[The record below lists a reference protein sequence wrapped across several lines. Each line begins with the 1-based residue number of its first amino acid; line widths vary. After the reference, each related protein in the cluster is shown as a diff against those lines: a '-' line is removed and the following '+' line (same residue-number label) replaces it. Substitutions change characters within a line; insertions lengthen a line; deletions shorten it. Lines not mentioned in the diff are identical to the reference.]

1 MSDLASRLSEAL
13 SDRYVIEREIGRGG
27 MATVYLATDLKHNR
41 KVALKVLHP
50 ELAASVGHERFL
62 REIEIVAGL
71 THPRILTLID
81 SGEANRLLF
90 YVMPYVEGQTLKE
103 RLAREG
109 ALPLDESLRIA
120 REVADALAY
129 AHEKGVIHRDIKP
142 SNILFE
148 AGHAVI
154 SDFGVA
160 RAVGAAGEG
169 GDATATGLAVGT
181 PKYMSPEQA
190 AGQEVDGR
198 ADVYA
203 LGCVLWEM
211 LAGDAPFEGPTPA
224 AILALKS
231 SDTTPSLRVRRKSV
245 PPEVEGVIS
254 MAMAPLAADRYKTA
268 REFERALAEPE
279 TAEKLKPRRRR
290 QARSRALAVA
300 AVVLLAVLAAWW
312 TVGRTPPLEAAG
324 PYPLAVLPPENLTGE
339 EEYFVVGQHQ
349 ALIDKLAAISGFRV
363 ISRPSVMRY
372 RDADMTVPE
381 IAQELGVRGIVASSL
396 TRQGDTV
403 RIQLQLIEAQPAEDL
418 VWSGSYDEAITGL
431 YAMYGEAAR
440 SIAANAEIELSPA
453 EEARLGG
460 TRSIDPA
467 TYEAYLKGMHH
478 LYKDTPADIQ
488 QGLAYLH
495 EATDRNPADAMAWAG
510 LALGYSAV
518 GHGPFPTPEVWSRAR
533 AAAERAV
540 RLDSTLAEA
549 WSALADV
556 RFYADWNWE
565 GAEEA
570 FLRANELNPSIAMNH
585 FHYAWLLL
593 VLDRYEEAVVEHEMA
608 KELDPFTPFQS
619 ALLGWCY
626 LYGGDTERAEE
637 EARRTL
643 DLNPDGM
650 AGLLVLGAAQQIA
663 GEHEEAIATH
673 ERMGEIYPFLK
684 WLTGATYARA
694 GRTEEAQRIAA
705 EIEAGEVSPL
715 SAFGLAVLYGALGD
729 VDNTYRWLTHEPN
742 HAWLPAVAIDPI
754 GGVPAAVLAD
764 PRFDELLERIDLP
777 YEPKLS
783 PYPRG

>member
-1 MSDLASRLSEAL
+1 MPDVLPRLRESL
-13 SDRYVIEREIGRGG
+13 SDHYTIERELGRGG

-81 SGEANRLLF
+81 SGEADGFLY
-90 YVMPYVEGQTLKE
+90 YVMPFVEGETLKD
-103 RLAREG
+103 RLGRDG
-109 ALPLDESLRIA
+109 ALPVDESLRIA
-120 REVADALAY
+120 RDVADALSY

-160 RAVGAAGEG
+160 RAVGVAGAE
-169 GDATATGLAVGT
+169 DATATGMAVGT

-190 AGQEVDGR
+190 AAGEVDGR

-211 LAGDAPFEGPTPA
+211 LAGDAPFDAPTPQ
-224 AILALKS
+224 AILALKA
-231 SDTTPSLRVRRKSV
+231 SDSTPSLRTRRKSV
-245 PPEVEGVIS
+245 PPDVEGVIAK
-254 MAMAPLAADRYKTA
+254 AMAPVQADRYATA
-268 REFERALAEPE
+268 MDFERALAAPE
-279 TAEKLKPRRRR
+279 TAEKLWPRRSR
-290 QARSRALAVA
+290 QARTRALAGVA
-300 AVVLLAVLAAWW
+300 IVALAALGAWW
-312 TVGRTPPLEAAG
+312 MFGRGTPLEAAG

-339 EEYFVVGQHQ
+339 EDYFIAGQHQ
-349 ALIDKLAAISGFRV
+349 ALIDQLAAIGGLRV
-363 ISRPSVMRY
+363 ISRNSVMQY
-372 RDADMTVPE
+372 RDTEKTIPE
-381 IAQELGVRGIVASSL
+381 IADELGVRGVVASSL
-396 TRQGDTV
+396 TRLGDTV
-403 RIQLQLIEAQPAEDL
+403 RIQVQLIEAVPQEDL
-418 VWSGSYDEAITGL
+418 VWTGSYDEVISGL
-431 YAMYGEAAR
+431 YTMYGEAAR
-440 SIAANAEIELSPA
+440 SIAAGAEVELSPA
-453 EEARLGG
+453 EETRLGG
-460 TRSIDPA
+460 TRQIDPA

-478 LYKDTPADIQ
+478 LNKDTPEDIA

-495 EATDRNPADAMAWAG
+495 DATDRSPADAMAWAG
-510 LALGYSAV
+510 LALGYSTL
-518 GHGPFPTPEVWSRAR
+518 GHGPFSSPDAWPRAR

-556 RFYADWNWE
+556 RFYADWDWV

-570 FLRANELNPSIAMNH
+570 FRRANEMNPSIAMNH

-593 VLDRYEEAVVEHEMA
+593 VVGRYDEAVVEHELA

-626 LYGGDTERAEE
+626 LYGGETERAKE

-643 DLNPDGM
+643 ELNPDGVF
-650 AGLLVLGAAQQIA
+650 GLFVLGSALQLE
-663 GEHEEAIATH
+663 GRHEEAIATH
-673 ERMGEIYPFLK
+673 ERMGELYPFVR

-694 GRTEEAQRIAA
+694 GRMEEAHRIAA
-705 EIEAGEVSPL
+705 ELEPQQSTSL
-715 SAFGLAVLYGALGD
+715 DAFGLAVLYSALGETD
-729 VDNTYRWLTHEPN
+729 DAYRWLTYEPR
-742 HAWLPAVAIDPI
+742 HAWVPAVALDPI
-754 GGVPAAVLAD
+754 L
-764 PRFDELLERIDLP
+764 RFPQDMLDDQRFEEFLERLGIDLP
-777 YEPKLS
+777 WRLE
-783 PYPRG
+783 

>member
-1 MSDLASRLSEAL
+1 VSDLLSRLSGAL
-13 SDRYVIEREIGRGG
+13 ADRYGIEREIGRGG

-41 KVALKVLHP
+41 QVALKVLHP
-50 ELAASVGHERFL
+50 ELAAAVGHERFL

-81 SGEANRLLF
+81 SGEADGLLF
-90 YVMPYVEGQTLKE
+90 FVMPYVEGETLKD
-103 RLAREG
+103 RLGREG
-109 ALPLDESLRIA
+109 ALPVEESLKIA

-129 AHEKGVIHRDIKP
+129 AHENGVIHRDIKP

-160 RAVGAAGEG
+160 RAVGAAGEA
-169 GDATATGLAVGT
+169 DTTATGLAVGT

-190 AGQEVDGR
+190 SAGEVDGR

-211 LAGDAPFEGPTPA
+211 LAGDAPFDGPTPH

-231 SDTTPSLRVRRKSV
+231 SDSTPSLRVRRKSV
-245 PPEVEGVIS
+245 PPDVEGVIAK
-254 MAMAPLAADRYKTA
+254 AMAPQAADRYSTA
-268 REFERALAEPE
+268 RDFESALAEPE
-279 TAEKLKPRRRR
+279 TAQKLRPRRRR
-290 QARSRALAVA
+290 QTRTRALASVAVVALA
-300 AVVLLAVLAAWW
+300 AVAAWW
-312 TVGRTPPLEAAG
+312 MFGRGTPLEAAG

-349 ALIDKLAAISGFRV
+349 ALIDHLAAIGGLRV
-363 ISRPSVMRY
+363 ISRYSVVQY
-372 RDADMTVPE
+372 GDTEMTIPE
-381 IAQELGVRGIVASSL
+381 IADELGVRGVVASTL
-396 TRQGDTV
+396 ARHGDTV
-403 RIQLQLIEAQPAEDL
+403 RIQLQLIVAEPEEDL

-440 SIAANAEIELSPA
+440 SIATGAEVQLSPA
-453 EEARLGG
+453 EEKRLGG

-467 TYEAYLKGMHH
+467 TYEAYLRGMHH
-478 LYKDTPADIQ
+478 LYMGTPGDIQ
-488 QGLAYLH
+488 QGLVYLH
-495 EATDRNPADAMAWAG
+495 DATDRNPTDAMAWAG

-518 GHGPFPTPEVWSRAR
+518 GHGPLPTPDVWARAR

-556 RFYADWNWE
+556 RFYADWDWA

-570 FLRANELNPSIAMNH
+570 FRRANELNPSISMNR

-593 VLDRYEEAVVEHEMA
+593 VLDRYDEGVVQHELA
-608 KELDPFTPFQS
+608 RELDPFTPFQS

-626 LYGGDTERAEE
+626 LYGGDTERAKE

-643 DLNPDGM
+643 QLNPDEM
-650 AGLLVLGAAQQIA
+650 FGLFVLGAALQLE
-663 GEHEEAIATH
+663 GRHEEAIAAH
-673 ERMGEIYPFLK
+673 ERMGELYPFLQ
-684 WLTGATYARA
+684 WFVGATYARA
-694 GRTEEAQRIAA
+694 GRDEDARRVAA
-705 EIEAGEVSPL
+705 EIEAREMTAL
-715 SAFGLAVLYGALGD
+715 DAYGLAALYGALGD
-729 VDNTYRWLTHEPN
+729 VDATYRWLTHEPN
-742 HAWLPAVAIDPI
+742 HAWRPAVAIDPI
-754 GGVPAAVLAD
+754 AGVPATVLAD
-764 PRFDELLERIDLP
+764 PRFDEFLERLDLP
-777 YEPKLS
+777 YAPKS
-783 PYPRG
+783 TAGGG

>member
-1 MSDLASRLSEAL
+1 MPDILPRLSEAL
-13 SDRYVIEREIGRGG
+13 SDRYAIEREIGRGG

-81 SGEANRLLF
+81 SGDADGLLF

-103 RLAREG
+103 RLTREG
-109 ALPLDESLRIA
+109 ALPLEESLRIA

-169 GDATATGLAVGT
+169 DATATGLAVGT

-190 AGQEVDGR
+190 SGGEVDGR

-211 LAGDAPFEGPTPA
+211 LAGDAPFDGPTPH

-231 SDTTPSLRVRRKSV
+231 SDSTPSLRVRRKSV
-245 PPEVEGVIS
+245 PPDVEGVIAK
-254 MAMAPLAADRYKTA
+254 AMAPQAADRYTTA
-268 REFERALAEPE
+268 RDFEGALAEPE
-279 TAEKLKPRRRR
+279 SAEKLRPRHRQ
-290 QARSRALAVA
+290 QARARAVAGVAIVALAVVA
-300 AVVLLAVLAAWW
+300 SWW
-312 TVGRTPPLEAAG
+312 IFGRGTPLEAAG

-339 EEYFVVGQHQ
+339 EEYFVAGQHQ
-349 ALIDKLAAISGFRV
+349 ALIDHVAAISGFRV
-363 ISRPSVMRY
+363 ISRPSVMQY
-372 RDADMTVPE
+372 RQTEKTISE
-381 IAQELGVRGIVASSL
+381 IASELGVRGVVASSL
-396 TRQGDTV
+396 TRHGDTV
-403 RIQLQLIEAQPAEDL
+403 RIQVQLIEAEPLEDL
-418 VWSGSYDEAITGL
+418 VWSDSYDEVITGL
-431 YAMYGEAAR
+431 YSMYGEAAR
-440 SIAANAEIELSPA
+440 SIAAGADVELTPA
-453 EEARLGG
+453 EETRFGG
-460 TRSIDPA
+460 ARSIDPA

-478 LYKDTPADIQ
+478 LNKGTPEDIA

-495 EATDRNPADAMAWAG
+495 EATDENPADAMAWAG

-518 GHGPFPTPEVWSRAR
+518 GHGPLPTPEVWARAR

-556 RFYADWNWE
+556 RFYGDYDWV

-570 FLRANELNPSIAMNH
+570 FRRANELNPSIAMNH

-593 VLDRYEEAVVEHEMA
+593 TLDRYEEAVAEHELA

-626 LYGGDTERAEE
+626 LYGGETEKAEVQ
-637 EARRTL
+637 ARRTL
-643 DLNPDGM
+643 ELNPDGPW
-650 AGLLVLGAAQQIA
+650 GLFVLGRALQME
-663 GEHEEAIATH
+663 GRHEEAIDTH
-673 ERMGEIYPFLK
+673 ERMAELYPFLR
-684 WLTGATYARA
+684 WLAGATYARA
-694 GRTEEAQRIAA
+694 GRTEDARRIAA
-705 EIEAGEVSPL
+705 EIEAGDVTGFD
-715 SAFGLAVLYGALGD
+715 AFGLAVLYGALGD
-729 VDNTYRWLTHEPN
+729 VDAAYRWLVHEPN
-742 HAWLPAVAIDPI
+742 HVWRLAIGFDPI
-754 GGVPAAVLAD
+754 GGVPAEVGAD
-764 PRFDELLERIDLP
+764 PRFEEFLERFGLP
-777 YEPKLS
+777 QRPE
-783 PYPRG
+783 

>member
-1 MSDLASRLSEAL
+1 MSDVPSRLSGTLA
-13 SDRYVIEREIGRGG
+13 DRYAVEQEIGRGG
-27 MATVYLATDLKHNR
+27 MATVYLAVDLKHNR

-50 ELAASVGHERFL
+50 ELAASVGHARFL

-81 SGEANRLLF
+81 SGEADGLLY
-90 YVMPYVEGQTLKE
+90 YVMPYVEGETLKD
-103 RLAREG
+103 RLGREG
-109 ALPLDESLRIA
+109 ALPVEESVRIA

-129 AHEKGVIHRDIKP
+129 AHERGVIHRDVKP

-154 SDFGVA
+154 ADFGVA
-160 RAVGAAGEG
+160 RAVGVAGEG
-169 GDATATGLAVGT
+169 DATSAGLTVGT

-190 AGQEVDGR
+190 SAGEVDGR

-211 LAGDAPFEGPTPA
+211 LAGDAPFDGPTPH

-231 SDTTPSLRVRRKSV
+231 SDSTPSLRVRRKSV
-245 PPEVEGVIS
+245 PLDVEGVIAK
-254 MAMAPLAADRYKTA
+254 AMAPQAADRYTTA
-268 REFERALAEPE
+268 RDFEGALAEPE
-279 TAEKLKPRRRR
+279 TAEKLRPRRRR
-290 QARSRALAVA
+290 QARTRSLAGA
-300 AVVLLAVLAAWW
+300 AIVVLAALGAWW
-312 TVGRTPPLEAAG
+312 MFGRGTALEAAG

-349 ALIDKLAAISGFRV
+349 ALIDHLAAIGGLRV
-363 ISRPSVMRY
+363 ISRNSVVQY
-372 RDADMTVPE
+372 GDTEMTIPE
-381 IAQELGVRGIVASSL
+381 IADELGVRGVVASTL
-396 TRQGDTV
+396 ARHGDTV
-403 RIQLQLIEAQPAEDL
+403 RIQLQLIVAEPEEDL

-440 SIAANAEIELSPA
+440 SIATGAEVELSPA
-453 EEARLGG
+453 EETRLGG

-467 TYEAYLKGMHH
+467 TYEAYLRGMHH
-478 LYKDTPADIQ
+478 LYKDTPEDIQ
-488 QGLAYLH
+488 QGLVYLH
-495 EATDRNPADAMAWAG
+495 DATDRNPTDAMAWAG

-518 GHGPFPTPEVWSRAR
+518 GHGPLPTPDVWARAR

-556 RFYADWNWE
+556 RFYADYDWV

-570 FLRANELNPSIAMNH
+570 FRRANELNPSIAMNH

-593 VLDRYEEAVVEHEMA
+593 VLGRYDEGVVEHELA

-626 LYGGDTERAEE
+626 LYGGETEKAKVQ
-637 EARRTL
+637 ARRTL
-643 DLNPDGM
+643 ELNPDGTW
-650 AGLLVLGAAQQIA
+650 GLFVLGRALQME
-663 GEHEEAIATH
+663 GRHEEAIATH
-673 ERMGEIYPFLK
+673 ERMAELYPFLR

-694 GRTEEAQRIAA
+694 GRVEDARRIAA
-705 EIEAGEVSPL
+705 EIEAGDVTGFE
-715 SAFGLAVLYGALGD
+715 AFGLAVLYGALGD
-729 VDNTYRWLTHEPN
+729 VDAAYRWLVHEPN
-742 HAWLPAVAIDPI
+742 HVWRLAVALDPI
-754 GGVPAAVLAD
+754 VGFPRDVLDD
-764 PRFDELLERIDLP
+764 PRFEEFLERFDLP
-777 YEPKLS
+777 YRPQ
-783 PYPRG
+783 